1 MDRDYIIEKLQSGEP
16 TKEKLLGWLRAMPST
31 SAKKRPV
38 EYKVG
43 DVFMHSIFHHPY
55 VLMEKKGDMWICG
68 LLTSEPSCAEILCET
83 RSRFFTE
90 NYFTRSLFT
99 VAVPTGSFYGVYD
112 NKRHLTSVLKRL
124 KKMFV

>member
-1 MDRDYIIEKLQSGEP
+1 MDRDYIIEKLKSGEP
-16 TKEKLLGWLRAMPST
+16 TKEKLLGWLNALPAT
-31 SAKKRPV
+31 TVKKRPV

-43 DVFMHSIFHHPY
+43 DVLMHGIFHHPY
-55 VLMEKKGDMWICG
+55 ILMERKGDMWICG
-68 LLTSEPSCAEILCET
+68 LLTSEESCAEILCET

-99 VAVPTGSFYGVYD
+99 ISVPTGSFYGVYD
-112 NKRHLTSVLKRL
+112 NKRHLASVLKRL